1 MYVGYYNE
9 CYILNCFVYR
19 YVYIVFYLRR
29 EYNINIYLNFF
40 VLKKEDYRLYRRVS
54 LWYLYY
60 VL

>member
-9 CYILNCFVYR
+9 CYNLNCFVYR

-29 EYNINIYLNFF
+29 EYNINIYLNFL

>member
-1 MYVGYYNE
+1 MYVSYYNE
-9 CYILNCFVYR
+9 CYNLNCFVYC

-29 EYNINIYLNFF
+29 EYNINIYLNFL

>member
-9 CYILNCFVYR
+9 CYNLNCFVYC
-19 YVYIVFYLRR
+19 YVYILFYLCR

>member
-9 CYILNCFVYR
+9 CYSLNCFVYR
-19 YVYIVFYLRR
+19 YVYILFYLRR

-40 VLKKEDYRLYRRVS
+40 VLKKEDYGLYRRVS